1 MTQRRR
7 QRSDPRAPATKTPPV
22 WRWRTLPVW
31 MALTGGFCA
40 GWYVAAFGAD
50 SVTNEKTWSWVSL
63 YVVLA
68 LSSFGLSRVM
78 TRYTTG
84 FMLRRRARGPEEKR
98 ILPNPAAREVK
109 DPKKGGFPRPGDPR
123 AEKRILP
130 SLDNKAEPGNVAE
143 EPSRRKGT
151 RPR

>member
-40 GWYVAAFGAD
+40 GWYVGAFGGN
-50 SVTNEKTWSWVSL
+50 SLTNQKFWSLAIL

-68 LSSFGLSRVM
+68 LSSFGLSRIM

-84 FMLRRRARGPEEKR
+84 FMLRRRARGTEEKR
-98 ILPNPAAREVK
+98 ILPNPGARDVK
-109 DPKKGGFPRPGDPR
+109 DAKKGGVPRPGEPR

-130 SLDNKAEPGNVAE
+130 TLDGKPDSGGAGE
-143 EPSRRKGT
+143 EPARRRGA
-151 RPR
+151 R